1 MPLAHAPLRPIL
13 PVCCE
18 LGSARQPPPPP
29 QPRARTEPGS
39 RELGTWNSKS
49 RPSAPPTAAPAPP
62 HPPHGLLAAGGVPAL
77 RGLDGRGVPLL
88 QRPGPA
94 RPTSGTGERA
104 SSRERARHRAATA
117 GRAPARG
124 KSGKSREPAPAATS
138 VLVPGQRGPSRPS
151 SAALS
156 RQEKQEPGPFGR
168 SQAGQRAGAR
178 AAGREGERAGS
189 QTGGPVRGAGRR
201 EAGPVRGAGRLVDLK
216 AREGSGAVGR
226 RRVREGAGWRAGPC
240 AG

>member
-1 MPLAHAPLRPIL
+1 M
-13 PVCCE
+13 
-18 LGSARQPPPPP
+18 
-29 QPRARTEPGS
+29 
-39 RELGTWNSKS
+39 
-49 RPSAPPTAAPAPP
+49 
-62 HPPHGLLAAGGVPAL
+62 PAL
-77 RGLDGRGVPLL
+77 RGLDGRGVPLS
-88 QRPGPA
+88 QRPGPGQA
-94 RPTSGTGERA
+94 GERHGGTSEFEGEGWA
-104 SSRERARHRAATA
+104 PSGQA

-138 VLVPGQRGPSRPS
+138 VVPGQRGPSRPS

-156 RQEKQEPGPFGR
+156 RQEKQEPGLFGR

-201 EAGPVRGAGRLVDLK
+201 EAGPVRGAGRLVGLK
-216 AREGSGAVGR
+216 AREGSRLAGR